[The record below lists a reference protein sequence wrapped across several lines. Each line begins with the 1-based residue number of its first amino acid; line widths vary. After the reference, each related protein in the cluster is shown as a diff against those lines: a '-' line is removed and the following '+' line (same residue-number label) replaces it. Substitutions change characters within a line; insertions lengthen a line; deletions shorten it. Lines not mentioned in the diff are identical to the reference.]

1 MEEDA
6 KSELKAALQVLG
18 MVVVVLIAFKY
29 LREASLKLMSVSVPE
44 LIMKKRSKR
53 VEAMKAADISFLGI
67 LRSIILKRLV

>member
-18 MVVVVLIAFKY
+18 MVVVVLIAFKD
-29 LREASLKLMSVSVPE
+29 LREASLELMSVSVSE
-44 LIMKKRSKR
+44 LIMKMRSKR

-67 LRSIILKRLV
+67 L

>member
-67 LRSIILKRLV
+67 L